1 MKQTNPFLI
10 LDYISPEYFCDRE
23 KETSKIISA
32 LNSGRNITLTS
43 IRRLGKTGLIKN
55 VYYKLKNEKGT
66 KLLYVDILKSENL
79 NDFVKAF
86 SDVIVKSEH
95 KKLSVKLTK
104 FISGIRGKIVFDEYT
119 GMPGVEIGLSDKEES
134 ELSLNKIFGYL
145 AAQKERYII
154 AFDEFQQIVNYPE
167 NNVEAILRTHI
178 QHQHKEKFIF
188 SGSDKH
194 MLISMFND
202 YGRPFYQ
209 SSDMLH
215 LKRLDAEVYTRFI
228 SGHFKSA
235 NKTITPELIKF
246 WINEFDGHTFYIQY
260 FFNRLYEKKEKTV
273 TDRLAHNTFA
283 DIITEREY
291 VYLGYR
297 NILTRL
303 QFNLLKA
310 IAKEQG
316 VSKPNAGGFIR
327 KYNFSQP
334 SSVNKAIKS
343 LLDKEMLYFENG
355 IYKVYDVY
363 FSKWLEKN

>member
-1 MKQTNPFLI
+1 MKQINPFLI
-10 LDYISPEYFCDRE
+10 LDYISPKYFCDRE
-23 KETSKIISA
+23 KETSSIISA
-32 LNSGRNITLTS
+32 LNSGRNITLIS

-55 VYYKLKNEKGT
+55 VFYRLKNEKGT
-66 KLLYVDILKSENL
+66 ESLYIDILKSENL
-79 NDFVKAF
+79 NDFIKVF
-86 SDVIVKSEH
+86 SDAIIKSEH
-95 KKLSVKLTK
+95 KKLSSKLIK
-104 FISGIRGKIVFDEYT
+104 FISGIRGKIIFDEYT
-119 GMPGVEIGLSDKEES
+119 GMPGVEIGLSDKMET
-134 ELSLNKIFGYL
+134 ELSLNKIFEYL

-167 NNVEAILRTHI
+167 NNIEAILRTHI
-178 QHQHKEKFIF
+178 QHQHKDTFIF
-188 SGSDKH
+188 SGSGKH

-202 YGRPFYQ
+202 YGRPFYE

-215 LKRLDAEVYTRFI
+215 LERLDAEVYTAFI
-228 SGHFKSA
+228 SNHFR
-235 NKTITPELIKF
+235 NKNKIIKDDLIKF

-273 TDRLAHNTFA
+273 TDKLAHQTFI
-283 DIITEREY
+283 DILSEREY

-327 KYNFSQP
+327 KYNFTQP
-334 SSVNKAIKS
+334 SSVNKALKS
-343 LLDKEMLYFENG
+343 LLNKEMLYFENG

-363 FSKWLEKN
+363 FSKWLGKN

>member
-1 MKQTNPFLI
+1 MRNPFII
-10 LDYISPEYFCDRE
+10 LDYISPKYFCDRE
-23 KETSKIISA
+23 KETSGIISA
-32 LNSGRNITLTS
+32 LNNGRNITVTS

-55 VYYKLKNEKGT
+55 VFFRLKNERKT
-66 KLLYVDILKSENL
+66 KLLYVDILKSENF
-79 NDFVKAF
+79 NDFVKIL
-86 SDVIVKSEH
+86 SDEIVKTEH
-95 KKLSVKLTK
+95 KKFTSQLTK
-104 FISGIRGKIVFDEYT
+104 FISAIRGKIVFDEFT
-119 GMPGVEIGLSDKEES
+119 GMPGIELNLSDRGETEM
-134 ELSLNKIFGYL
+134 SLNKIFEYL
-145 AAQKERYII
+145 ASKKERYII

-167 NNVEAILRTHI
+167 NNMEAILRTHI
-178 QHQHKEKFIF
+178 QHQHKDLFIF

-215 LKRLDAEVYTRFI
+215 LQRLDAEIYSEFI
-228 SGHFKSA
+228 LNHFKNS
-235 NKTITPELIKF
+235 NKNIEVELIKF
-246 WINEFDGHTFYIQY
+246 WIDEFNGHTFYIQY
-260 FFNRLYEKKEKTV
+260 FFNRLFESEEKTV
-273 TDRLAHNTFA
+273 TDKMGHEIFT
-283 DIITEREY
+283 IILSEREH

-316 VSKPNAGGFIR
+316 VSKPNAGEFIR

-334 SSVNKAIKS
+334 SSVSKTIKS
-343 LLDKEMLYFENG
+343 LLDKEMLYLENG
-355 IYKVYDVY
+355 IYKVYDVF